1 MLRTLRRTGLLAC
14 AALGLTALLGG
25 CVVYPAYPGY
35 SAYGAYP
42 ANPGDGYFSGSGG
55 ARGYGWYR

>member
-1 MLRTLRRTGLLAC
+1 MLRALRRTGLLAG

-35 SAYGAYP
+35 GH
-42 ANPGDGYFSGSGG
+42 
-55 ARGYGWYR
+55 